1 MSFHFKLLL
10 ISYFLLIGEQLLSQ
24 KKQPVSNFRID
35 QENCYSLQETLVR
48 LISER
53 KKRSQKSENIEIL
66 LQCLSRSK
74 KLNCTFSIGYCHEMI
89 GSIYFD
95 NGLIDKA
102 VQEYLKGITHYT
114 KLAKNEDLARL
125 HNKLGVAYTFQGYYE
140 KGLNSHLIALN
151 LLKKINFQNSELM
164 ADVYTNLATVYE
176 EENRGREV
184 LKYLDLAL
192 KIYKTKNN
200 QIAIADVFNNYGKYY
215 FNKEK
220 NILFAKEYYE
230 KAFDIKN
237 KYPESISL
245 AVTSFN
251 LGIIYLEN
259 LNDLNKA
266 AFYFEKTKTI
276 SKSFENVYYQGMALQ
291 GLGEVH
297 RKNRDFKK
305 SEEFLLEAVKLQKSV
320 NSLPE
325 LNMCYESLYQLYSD
339 MGNFKLSLEYKLMQI
354 KIRDSI
360 YNQEKSQQFLELE
373 RKFKDL
379 DRNKELELIKRDQK
393 IKEIEVRKNQTIL
406 WIIIST
412 FFILIL
418 MVWIYI
424 RSLDKQKLLKLE
436 NKNAKVKMSALSS
449 QINSHF
455 IANTLVSI
463 KNFLTIKNLE
473 KSNYV
478 LSNFSLLMRNVL
490 IKSQESLIPILEDIE
505 MLKIYLSL
513 EEVNHSHSFQWS
525 LEISEDLKNTLVY
538 VPPMLIQPI
547 AENAIKHGIYDQNAI
562 ISVRY
567 SVSHSNLQIE
577 IKDNGKT
584 MQLDDKNN
592 PEKEGQGTRII
603 RERLDLY
610 NQFHKTKSQIFFK
623 TLSPKGNLVKIVIPI
638 QNERKSL

>member
-1 MSFHFKLLL
+1 MSFQFKLLL
-10 ISYFLLIGEQLLSQ
+10 ISSFLLIGEQLLSQ

-48 LISER
+48 LMSER
-53 KKRSQKSENIEIL
+53 KKRNQKSENIEIL
-66 LQCLSRSK
+66 QQCLSRAK
-74 KLNCTFSIGYCHEMI
+74 KLNCSFSIGYCHEMI

-125 HNKLGVAYTFQGYYE
+125 QNKLGVAFTFQGYYE

-176 EENRGREV
+176 EENRGKEV

-200 QIAIADVFNNYGKYY
+200 QISIADVYNNYGKYY

-237 KYPESISL
+237 KFPESISL

-259 LNDLNKA
+259 LNDLKKA
-266 AFYFEKTKTI
+266 AIYFEKTKSI
-276 SKSFENVYYQGMALQ
+276 SISFENVYYHGMALQ
-291 GLGEVH
+291 GLGEVY
-297 RKNRDFKK
+297 RKNKDFQK

-325 LNMCYESLYQLYSD
+325 LNMCYESLYQLYRD
-339 MGNFKLSLEYKLMQI
+339 KGNFKLSLEYKIMQI

-406 WIIIST
+406 WIVIST

-418 MVWIYI
+418 VVWIYI
-424 RSLDKQKLLKLE
+424 RSLDKQKLLKIE

-463 KNFLTIKNLE
+463 KNYINQNDIFKGSEVIDD
-473 KSNYV
+473 
-478 LSNFSLLMRNVL
+478 FSLLMRQIL
-490 IKSQESLIPILEDIE
+490 IKSQESLIPLKEDIE
-505 MLKIYLSL
+505 ILKLYIQL
-513 EEVNHSHSFQWS
+513 EIENNSHSFDY
-525 LEISEDLKNTLVY
+525 EINISEELKTDSIF
-538 VPPMLIQPI
+538 VPPMLFQPLV
-547 AENAIKHGIYDQNAI
+547 ENAIKYRGKNLECPIR
-562 ISVRY
+562 ISFLE
-567 SVSHSNLQIE
+567 SDKNLQVE
-577 IKDNGKT
+577 ISNSGAKLELNETKLPINQG
-584 MQLDDKNN
+584 
-592 PEKEGQGTRII
+592 EGIRNVRDRI
-603 RERLDLY
+603 DLY
-610 NQFHKTKSQIFFK
+610 NQFHKTTASMAF
-623 TLSPKGNLVKIVIPI
+623 TYTSNLNIVILTIPL
-638 QNERKSL
+638 NYERKSI